1 MEQLLQFRWWVPADW
16 AALIQVLGPP
26 LSRAFLLALITWYF
40 AGAARSAFDHATRQT
55 GADPNLRLLIG
66 RIVYLAVL
74 GLGAI
79 TILDTLGVP
88 LSALVT
94 ALGVAG
100 LGVSLALQDI
110 LKNFF
115 AGTYLL
121 FERPFRIGDE
131 ISVKDHRGVVE
142 TIGVRTTTLR
152 TAENVHIMIPNAII
166 FADVVANRTYERSA
180 TPRESDAE
188 APVGSVSSASR
199 EPVPD
204 SGGAPAVAA
213 ITRLPAALVAGLG
226 FLGYSPAST
235 FGRRVREL
243 GATVLSRGRTSVR

>member
-110 LKNFF
+110 LKNFC
-115 AGTYLL
+115 AGVYLL
-121 FERPFRIGDE
+121 FERPFRIGDQ
-131 ISVKDHRGVVE
+131 ITVRDYRGRVVDVG
-142 TIGVRTTTLR
+142 IRTTSLR
-152 TAENVHIMIPNAII
+152 TEEDVQVMIPNAIVLAEVVVNRSSYQDSDRGLAPPR
-166 FADVVANRTYERSA
+166 AD
-180 TPRESDAE
+180 
-188 APVGSVSSASR
+188 
-199 EPVPD
+199 
-204 SGGAPAVAA
+204 
-213 ITRLPAALVAGLG
+213 
-226 FLGYSPAST
+226 
-235 FGRRVREL
+235 
-243 GATVLSRGRTSVR
+243 